1 MSNNDLYGG
10 MRLTEGDMNINFEAL
25 AGILKTRDG
34 KALAEIYENHV
45 PKISYDVEKAMI
57 DMRSTA
63 TGGQV
68 TIL

>member
-1 MSNNDLYGG
+1 MSDDLYGG
-10 MRLTEGDMNINFEAL
+10 MRLSEGEANIGLETL

-45 PKISYDVEKAMI
+45 PKISYDVEKAII
-57 DMRSTA
+57 DMRSSA

-68 TIL
+68 TVL